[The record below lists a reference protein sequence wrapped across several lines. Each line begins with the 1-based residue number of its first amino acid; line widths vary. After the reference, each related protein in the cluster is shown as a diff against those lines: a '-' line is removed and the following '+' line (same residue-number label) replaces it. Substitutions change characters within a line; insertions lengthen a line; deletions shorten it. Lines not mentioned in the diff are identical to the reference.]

1 MAAAHERDG
10 FRKRLDEALRK
21 RGRHPASPTR
31 LAEDV
36 GRVMGR
42 KVTAQAV
49 RKWLDGDSLPTVEKF
64 RALEELLQL
73 PPFWLQY
80 GNDGPA
86 RGTAAQPTQAYRV
99 SLSDRELVKRYRLL
113 DDRQQQ
119 AIAEI
124 ITALSGKG

>member
-1 MAAAHERDG
+1 MTAAHEREG

-21 RGRHPASPTR
+21 RGLHPASPTR
-31 LAEDV
+31 LAEEV

-42 KVTAQAV
+42 KVSAQAV
-49 RKWLDGDSLPTVEKF
+49 RKWLEGDSLPTVDKF
-64 RALEELLQL
+64 RALERLLQL

-80 GNDGPA
+80 GNDGPV
-86 RGTAAQPTQAYRV
+86 RGTAAQPPQTYRV
-99 SLSDRELVKRYRLL
+99 SLSDRELIKRYRLL